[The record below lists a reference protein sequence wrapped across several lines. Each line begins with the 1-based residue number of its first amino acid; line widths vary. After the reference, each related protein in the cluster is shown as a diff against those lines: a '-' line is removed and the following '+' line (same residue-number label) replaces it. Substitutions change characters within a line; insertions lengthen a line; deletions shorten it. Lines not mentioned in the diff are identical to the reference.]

1 MNKFSNTSKMRILT
15 CHRDLQTLFAH
26 VILDYDCSVLC
37 GTRTAK
43 EQDAAFV
50 AGNSK
55 LEWPNSKHNLIPSL
69 AVDVAPYEKNHI
81 DWGKL
86 QSAYFAGYVKG
97 IADQLYRIGTISHR
111 IRCGIDWDGDNDI
124 DDTTFW
130 DSAHFE
136 LIPNERDNGK
146 IY

>member
-1 MNKFSNTSKMRILT
+1 MNNFSIVSKERLKT
-15 CHRDLQTLFAH
+15 CHRDLQVLFAH
-26 VILDYDCSVLC
+26 VIIDYDCSVIC

-43 EQDAAFV
+43 EQDEAFT

-55 LEWPNSKHNLIPSL
+55 LQWPKSKHNSIPSM
-69 AVDVAPYEKNHI
+69 AVDVAPHENGV

-86 QSAYFAGYVKG
+86 QSAHFSGYVKG

-111 IRCGIDWDGDNDI
+111 IRCGVDWDEDNDI

-130 DSAHFE
+130 DGAHFE
-136 LIPNERDNGK
+136 IILNEKD
-146 IY
+146 